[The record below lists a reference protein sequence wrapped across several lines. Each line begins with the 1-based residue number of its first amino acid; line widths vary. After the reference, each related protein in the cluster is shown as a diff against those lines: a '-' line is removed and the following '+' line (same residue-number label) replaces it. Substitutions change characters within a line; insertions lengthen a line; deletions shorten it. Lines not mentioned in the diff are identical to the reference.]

1 VYGCCKNSQIFLK
14 KWSSLTF
21 GVPWKTLFNVW
32 PYQGRRYLTSDGLWQ
47 TLNCSSFSLILA
59 RKLTF
64 VLLAPTLDNIGPL
77 KDRRQVTSAIF
88 PTLFWRHLIRR
99 RCLGRRQ
106 RSKMSDVKRLFCVS
120 VIIILTI
127 QENISLITNFS
138 DKKLLVTILTNLY
151 INLQNKKLLVIKI
164 VIIMNKKL

>member
-1 VYGCCKNSQIFLK
+1 
-14 KWSSLTF
+14 
-21 GVPWKTLFNVW
+21 
-32 PYQGRRYLTSDGLWQ
+32 
-47 TLNCSSFSLILA
+47 
-59 RKLTF
+59 
-64 VLLAPTLDNIGPL
+64 
-77 KDRRQVTSAIF
+77 
-88 PTLFWRHLIRR
+88 
-99 RCLGRRQ
+99 
-106 RSKMSDVKRLFCVS
+106 MSDVKRLFCVS